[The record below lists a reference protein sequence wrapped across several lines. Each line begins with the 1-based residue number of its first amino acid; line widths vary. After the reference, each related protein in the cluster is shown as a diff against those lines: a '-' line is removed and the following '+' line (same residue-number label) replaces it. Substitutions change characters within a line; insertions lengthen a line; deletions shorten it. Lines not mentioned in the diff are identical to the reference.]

1 MYNTR
6 LIFVGVA
13 IIVIGLIAL
22 IGNILD
28 LDLGRFL
35 CPTILIL
42 AGVWLLVRPR
52 MARPGTTFTT
62 KLLGDVR
69 RSGEWQAVEEEITLG
84 IGDIE
89 LDMTHA
95 DIPTG
100 ETRIRAFGFVNGISL
115 IVPEG
120 VGVMVSSM
128 AFMTEAKVFGQKHT
142 RFFAASQF
150 TSDDYETAERKV
162 HLDLSYFV
170 ADVKV
175 KRSPVEVD

>member
-1 MYNTR
+1 MHNTR
-6 LIFVGVA
+6 QIFVGVA

-22 IGNILD
+22 IGSIFD
-28 LDLGRFL
+28 VDLGRFL

-52 MARPGTTFTT
+52 MVRSGTLLTT

-69 RSGEWQAVEEEITLG
+69 RSGEWQVVEEEITLG
-84 IGDIE
+84 VGDIE

-95 DIPTG
+95 NIPAG
-100 ETRIRAFGFVNGISL
+100 ETRIRAFGFVNGIRL

-120 VGVMVSSM
+120 VGVIVSSM
-128 AFMTEAKVFGQKHT
+128 AFLTEAKIFDQKHT

-150 TSDDYETAERKV
+150 ASDDYETAERKV

-175 KRSPVEVD
+175 RRAPVEVS